1 MSKIKI
7 LHTSDIHIREYNDD
21 RWQTLESLLKIA
33 KSESIDL
40 FIICGDL
47 FNGDINAEYLRHN
60 LRELFSNNG
69 FKIVIIPGNHDANS
83 YGTKESGLY
92 FGSDVSIIYNLNE
105 PIEYEKVRIWGYP
118 FEAIGEKTFLGRI
131 DSIKE
136 KLTPDKCNIL
146 LYHGELLDAFFS
158 RNEFGEEGDERYMPC
173 KLSFF
178 KDLNFS
184 YILAGHFHSR
194 FEVWKPNEHSF
205 FIYPGSPISITRRE
219 KGLRK
224 VNILEVGS
232 PPLEYTLDSPHFEE
246 VIVEFDPFTEKD
258 VLKAINEKIKELHP
272 NARIKLTVKGYINS
286 LGMGKTETE
295 IVEEIEEV
303 LKNVNIELDY
313 QIEDIK
319 EILEDDLFLKFL
331 KYLDRGDHNIEQ
343 KEQMRNLVINAMR
356 RLNS

>member
-7 LHTSDIHIREYNDD
+7 LHTSDIHLREYNDD
-21 RWQTLESLLKIA
+21 RWQTLKSLLIIA
-33 KSESIDL
+33 KKESVDL
-40 FIICGDL
+40 FTISGDL
-47 FNGDINAEYLRHN
+47 FNADINAEYLRHS

-69 FKIVIIPGNHDANS
+69 FKIVIIPGNHDINS

-118 FEAIGEKTFLGRI
+118 FEAIREKAFLERI
-131 DSIKE
+131 DSIKDN
-136 KLTPDKCNIL
+136 LTPDKCNIL

-158 RNEFGEEGDERYMPC
+158 RNEFGEEGDERYMPS

-178 KDLNFS
+178 KDLNFN

-194 FEVWKPNEHSF
+194 FEVWKPNEQSF
-205 FIYPGSPISITRRE
+205 FVYPGSPISITRRE
-219 KGLRK
+219 RGIRK
-224 VNILEVGS
+224 VNLLEVGN
-232 PPLEYTLDSPHFEE
+232 PPLEYSLNTPHFEE

-258 VLKAINEKIKELHP
+258 VLKVINEKIKEKHP
-272 NARIKLTVKGYINS
+272 NARIELTVKGYINS

-295 IVEEIEEV
+295 IVEEIEKLV
-303 LKNVNIELDY
+303 KNKNIELDY
-313 QIEDIK
+313 QIEDIN
-319 EILEDDLFLKFL
+319 EILEDELFLKFL
-331 KYLDRGDHNIEQ
+331 KYLNRGDYNNE
-343 KEQMRNLVINAMR
+343 KMEQMRNLVIKAMR